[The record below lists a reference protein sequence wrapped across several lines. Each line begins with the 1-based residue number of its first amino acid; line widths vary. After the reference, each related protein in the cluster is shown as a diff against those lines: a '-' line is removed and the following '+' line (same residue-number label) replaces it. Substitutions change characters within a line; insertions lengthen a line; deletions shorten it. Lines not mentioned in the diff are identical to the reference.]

1 MSKPRGISSP
11 EPASEGH
18 CTDVLTAGNPRY
30 RVQVAPVPT
39 VIDEKGEPILDAFI
53 VAIHFPR
60 RMTAT
65 ELGQLPVLIGAGA
78 AKILV
83 GDAVIRSVPLC

>member
-1 MSKPRGISSP
+1 MAAESAAEQHG
-11 EPASEGH
+11 
-18 CTDVLTAGNPRY
+18 TDTLTTANPRY
-30 RVQVAPVPT
+30 RVQVAPVPA

-65 ELGQLPVLIGAGA
+65 RLGQLPVVIGAGL

>member
-1 MSKPRGISSP
+1 MSKPPGISSP
-11 EPASEGH
+11 EPAAEPR
-18 CTDVLTAGNPRY
+18 CPDALTTANPRY
-30 RVQVAPVPT
+30 RVQVAPVPI

-65 ELGQLPVLIGAGA
+65 ELGQLPVVIGAGA

-83 GDAVIRSVPLC
+83 GDAMIRGVPLC